1 MLRALPSATEAHEVL
16 GPLVIQCLPLLAALK
31 LPLEA
36 ALVTIQENLLYIPH
50 SQRKDLLSAV
60 EYLDNFLPQFSA
72 RCKVTPRKP
81 PCPSKLYSILTKRE
95 KELFCGTLEG
105 KIFDICNSARSG
117 RFFDFLPHHR
127 IYLLIS
133 LFLTAFRN
141 PQDFP
146 PLEPFF
152 EAHFLSIILDA
163 STRLKLPLSILRRSL
178 EVVPCP
184 VPCPLPDGQVF
195 GPLPP
200 SLVTSAAF
208 RARYPPPPPL
218 CTWPYCRSSLKR
230 LMDCAATRILLQA
243 IACEILIPPLSPTV
257 PEGSR
262 TPAAPSK
269 PTLHLTVSLPSPFTN
284 IGGPSRKSLSSFKPA
299 PRSGGKRRRAITHR
313 AFLLPLGSL
322 SIRPRS
328 RLPPCPSPFTSS
340 PSSPHSPLSPVWVP
354 AALRL
359 KLGDVGW
366 VTFPSPLTSV
376 PGWDELP
383 EFAQKLGDVRWFATL
398 RPRPPRPDPP

>member
-1 MLRALPSATEAHEVL
+1 M
-16 GPLVIQCLPLLAALK
+16 VIQRLPLLAALK

-36 ALVTIQENLLYIPH
+36 ALVTIQENLLYIPR
-50 SQRKDLLSAV
+50 SQRKHLLSTV
-60 EYLDNFLPQFSA
+60 EYLDHFLSQFPA
-72 RCKVTPRKP
+72 RCKVTPREP

-95 KELFCGTLEG
+95 KELFCGILEG
-105 KIFDICNSARSG
+105 RIFDICNSARNG
-117 RFFDFLPHHR
+117 RLFDFLPHHR

-133 LFLTAFRN
+133 LFHTVFQN

-146 PLEPFF
+146 PLEPYF
-152 EAHFLSIILDA
+152 EAHFLSTILDA

-178 EVVPCP
+178 EVTPLP

-200 SLVTSAAF
+200 SLTTTAAF
-208 RARYPPPPPL
+208 RTRYPPPPPL
-218 CTWPYCRSSLKR
+218 CTQPYCRSSLKR

-243 IACEILIPPLSPTV
+243 IACEILIPPLSPTPSPA

-262 TPAAPSK
+262 PPVAPSK
-269 PTLHLTVSLPSPFTN
+269 PALRLNVSLLSPFIN

-299 PRSGGKRRRAITHR
+299 PRSGGKRRRTITRR

-322 SIRPRS
+322 SIRPRF
-328 RLPPCPSPFTSS
+328 RLPPHPSPFTPS
-340 PSSPHSPLSPVWVP
+340 PSSPHSPLSPAWVP

-376 PGWDELP
+376 PGWDGLP
-383 EFAQKLGDVRWFATL
+383 ELAQKLGDVGWFATL